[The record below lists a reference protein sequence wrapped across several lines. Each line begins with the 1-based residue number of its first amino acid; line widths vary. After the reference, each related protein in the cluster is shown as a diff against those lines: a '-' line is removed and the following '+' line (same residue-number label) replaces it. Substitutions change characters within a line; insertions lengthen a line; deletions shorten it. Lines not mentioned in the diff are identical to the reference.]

1 MSTDRDDAL
10 EESAGRIADGRD
22 EGWEEALGSGA
33 VAGREREALA
43 KVARIARAWREL
55 GVRAQDE
62 GAESEPVLF
71 RWGELEAREK
81 LGEGSFGEVYRAWD
95 PALDREVALKL
106 RRGSGEDEHIRR
118 ELAEARRLARV
129 RHPHVLTV
137 HGVDVRDGRAGM
149 WTEMVHGE
157 TLEELLASR
166 GPFGAPEAAAIGLD
180 LCRALAAVHGAG
192 LAHGD
197 VKAANVMREQGGRI
211 VLMDFG
217 SGSDTDSG
225 ATTGG
230 AALTGTPLSA
240 APETLSG
247 APASPSADLYSL
259 GALLFRLV
267 TGKHPVSAATLAEL
281 REKHARGERESL
293 RAARPDLPSAFVAAV
308 ERALEREP
316 GRRWPDAGSFERALL
331 EALAPAAVAAAVPA
345 AAQVTPAA
353 PTPMPLMRRRSV
365 VIAAAAAAAAAA
377 AVVAWIGIGPRLA
390 DRVESPARDAGG
402 ARAPATGAGPAATFA
417 PPTATPSNPS
427 RDARA
432 TVAAPQVDA
441 TLWRARGA
449 DRVLLETGG
458 AISPGDHLFL
468 DYRGREPLYVYVL
481 DEDERGE
488 TFTLF
493 PVAGTDLANPLA
505 GGVEHRL
512 PGRRDGAPFD
522 WVVTSSGGRE
532 HLLVVASRKRLTV
545 LEDLVAATAPAASDR
560 EVRYAAVPHEALAT
574 LRGIGGMAPA
584 EPGADAASRLGALAA
599 GLAARPDAG
608 LWVRHL
614 VLQGH

>member
-33 VAGREREALA
+33 GADREREALGR
-43 KVARIARAWREL
+43 VARIARAWREL
-55 GVRAQDE
+55 GVRPDDE
-62 GAESEPVLF
+62 GAVPEPVLF
-71 RWGELEAREK
+71 RWGDLEVREK

-106 RRGSGEDEHIRR
+106 RLGGGEDEHIRR

-129 RHPHVLTV
+129 RHPHILTV

-149 WTEMVHGE
+149 WTELVHGE
-157 TLEELLASR
+157 TLEALLASR
-166 GPFGAPEAAAIGLD
+166 GAFGAPEAAAIGLD

-217 SGSDTDSG
+217 SGSDTSPG
-225 ATTGG
+225 ATGG
-230 AALTGTPLSA
+230 ASLTGTPLSA

-247 APASPSADLYSL
+247 APASPASDLYSL

-267 TGKHPVSAATLAEL
+267 TGRHPVTAATLAEL

-293 RAARPDLPSAFVAAV
+293 RGARPDLPTAFVAAV

-316 GRRWPDAGSFERALL
+316 VRRWPDAGSFERALL
-331 EALAPAAVAAAVPA
+331 EALAPATAAVAEAPA
-345 AAQVTPAA
+345 PSPAQAHIRLV
-353 PTPMPLMRRRSV
+353 RRRKAMV
-365 VIAAAAAAAAAA
+365 GAAAAAAAAAL
-377 AVVAWIGIGPRLA
+377 VAWLGVGPRLLG
-390 DRVESPARDAGG
+390 RVEPPAREAGG
-402 ARAPATGAGPAATFA
+402 SGAPATGAGAAETSA
-417 PPTATPSNPS
+417 PPVATLRTLSGEARPTA
-427 RDARA
+427 
-432 TVAAPQVDA
+432 AAPDVDA

-449 DRVLLETGG
+449 DRTLLETGG

-468 DYRGREPLYVYVL
+468 DYRGREPLFVYVL

-493 PVAGTDLANPLA
+493 PVAGTDLANPLP
-505 GGVEHRL
+505 GGVAHRL

-532 HLLVVASRKRLTV
+532 HLLVVASRKRLAV

-574 LRGIGGMAPA
+574 LRGIGGLAPA
-584 EPGADAASRLGALAA
+584 EPGAESASRLGALAA

>member
-1 MSTDRDDAL
+1 MSTDKDDAL
-10 EESAGRIADGRD
+10 EESAGGIADGRD

-33 VAGREREALA
+33 VAGREHEGLA

-55 GVRAQDE
+55 GVRPQDD
-62 GAESEPVLF
+62 GAAAEPVLF

-95 PALDREVALKL
+95 PALDRAVALKL

-149 WTEMVHGE
+149 WTELVHGE

-166 GPFGAPEAAAIGLD
+166 GTFGAPEAAAIGLD
-180 LCRALAAVHGAG
+180 LCRALAAVHAAG

-197 VKAANVMREQGGRI
+197 LKAANVMREQGGRI

-217 SGSDTDSG
+217 SGSDTG
-225 ATTGG
+225 AAAGG

-247 APASPSADLYSL
+247 APASAASDLYSL

-267 TGKHPVSAATLAEL
+267 TGRHAVTASTIAEL

-293 RAARPDLPSAFVAAV
+293 RAARPDLPTAFVAAL

-316 GRRWPDAGSFERALL
+316 ARRWPDAGSFERALV
-331 EALAPAAVAAAVPA
+331 ESLAPATGSPGAD
-345 AAQVTPAA
+345 AA
-353 PTPMPLMRRRSV
+353 PSTAARIRIVRRRQAMV
-365 VIAAAAAAAAAA
+365 GAAAAAAAAAL
-377 AVVAWIGIGPRLA
+377 VAWLGFGPRLLG
-390 DRVESPARDAGG
+390 RVEPPTRGSGG
-402 ARAPATGAGPAATFA
+402 ASAPATETG
-417 PPTATPSNPS
+417 PTATKTPS
-427 RDARA
+427 A
-432 TVAAPQVDA
+432 TTPAAPSGNTRASAAALEVDA

-449 DRVLLETGG
+449 DRALLETGG

-468 DYRGREPLYVYVL
+468 DYRGREPLFVYVL
-481 DEDERGE
+481 DEDEHGE

-493 PVAGTDLANPLA
+493 PVAGTDLANPLP

-532 HLLVVASRKRLTV
+532 HLLVVASRKKLEV
-545 LEDLVAATAPAASDR
+545 LEDLVAATTPAASDR

-584 EPGADAASRLGALAA
+584 EGGADASSRLGALAA
-599 GLAARPDAG
+599 GLAARPGAG